1 MSKTT
6 QRDHTE
12 RWLVALL
19 VLVAGVFSVLIPQV
33 FWSAANFQSIASQ
46 IPVAGILTLAM
57 AITMLTGGINLSI
70 IATANASALVMAWVC
85 THLEPTFSS
94 LIVMLLA
101 GVSVA
106 LVVGIING
114 VLISVVR
121 VSPILA
127 TLGIM
132 TLLKGV
138 NVLISKGS
146 AISNFPSYVLAL
158 DRSYF
163 LGVPVPLY
171 LFAVV
176 ALLLWLMLAKTPLGR
191 QIYLS
196 GSNEKATFY
205 SGINT
210 RRTLIWVYVISS
222 LLCAVAAL
230 LMMSKLNSANASYGE
245 SLLLITILATVL
257 GGVNPDGGF
266 GKVFGIVLALFL
278 LQMLESGLNIMG
290 VSSYITMAL
299 WGSLLLAFIFVK
311 GAKVPALRF
320 LRQKKPLQ

>member
-19 VLVAGVFSVLIPQV
+19 VLVAVVFSVLIPQV

-46 IPVAGILTLAM
+46 IPVAGVLTLAM

-94 LIVMLLA
+94 MMLMLLA
-101 GVSVA
+101 GASVA
-106 LVVGIING
+106 LVVGLING

-146 AISNFPSYVLAL
+146 AISNFPNYVLAL
-158 DRSYF
+158 DRNNF

-171 LFAVV
+171 LFIAV
-176 ALLLWLMLAKTPLGR
+176 ALIIWLILAKTPLGR

-196 GSNEKATFY
+196 GSNEKATFF

-222 LLCAVAAL
+222 LLCTVAAL
-230 LMMSKLNSANASYGE
+230 LMMSKLNSAKASYGE

-266 GKVFGIVLALFL
+266 GKIFGIVLALFL

-311 GAKVPALRF
+311 GIHIPAFRF
-320 LRQKKPLQ
+320 LRQNKPSS

>member
-46 IPVAGILTLAM
+46 VPVVGILTLAM

-101 GVSVA
+101 GGTVA

-146 AISNFPSYVLAL
+146 AISNFPNYVLAL

-196 GSNEKATFY
+196 GSNEKATFF

-230 LMMSKLNSANASYGE
+230 LMMSKLNSAKASYGE

-311 GAKVPALRF
+311 GAKLPALRF
-320 LRQKKPLQ
+320 LRQNKPLQ

>member
-101 GVSVA
+101 GGAVA

-196 GSNEKATFY
+196 GSNEKATFF

-230 LMMSKLNSANASYGE
+230 LMMSKLNSAKASYGE

-320 LRQKKPLQ
+320 LRQNKPLQ

>member
-19 VLVAGVFSVLIPQV
+19 VLVAVVFSVLIPQV

-46 IPVAGILTLAM
+46 IPVAGVLTLAM

-85 THLEPTFSS
+85 THLAPTFSS
-94 LIVMLLA
+94 MILMLLA
-101 GVSVA
+101 GASVA
-106 LVVGIING
+106 LVVGLING
-114 VLISVVR
+114 ILISIVR

-146 AISNFPSYVLAL
+146 AISNFPNYVLAL

-171 LFAVV
+171 LFVAV
-176 ALLLWLMLAKTPLGR
+176 AAIIWLILAKTPLGR

-196 GSNEKATFY
+196 GSNEKATFF

-230 LMMSKLNSANASYGE
+230 LMMSKLNSAKASYGE

-266 GKVFGIVLALFL
+266 GKIFGIVLALFL

-299 WGSLLLAFIFVK
+299 WGSLLLAFIFIK
-311 GAKVPALRF
+311 GVNMPVLRF
-320 LRQKKPLQ
+320 LRPDKPSN

>member
-46 IPVAGILTLAM
+46 IPVVGILTLAM

-101 GVSVA
+101 GGAVA

-132 TLLKGV
+132 TLLKGI

-176 ALLLWLMLAKTPLGR
+176 ALLLWLLLAKTPLGR

-230 LMMSKLNSANASYGE
+230 LMMSKLNSAKASYGE

-266 GKVFGIVLALFL
+266 GRVFGIVLALFL

-320 LRQKKPLQ
+320 LRQNKPL

>member
-94 LIVMLLA
+94 MMVMLLA

-132 TLLKGV
+132 TLLKGI

-171 LFAVV
+171 LFVVV

-196 GSNEKATFY
+196 GSNEKATFF

-230 LMMSKLNSANASYGE
+230 LMMSKLNSAKASYGE

-320 LRQKKPLQ
+320 LRQNKPLQ